1 MISEIVGIVG
11 TAASGG
17 LLGLAGTGIQALLKY
32 FEVREER
39 KTEIALRELDI
50 KEIEAE
56 RLLAIQQAEIDLNK
70 IREQSA
76 GDLAIMEERVAGEV
90 MTASY
95 DADRASYS
103 HESVQYLTGFWKN
116 LAGFL
121 LAVVDVVRGMMR
133 PLITLYTLGL
143 LTAIGWLTYRATK
156 GAIPEMPTLW
166 LEIVQAVILLSTT
179 SVTWWFGSRQLRR
192 HVNHI

>member
-1 MISEIVGIVG
+1 M
-11 TAASGG
+11 
-17 LLGLAGTGIQALLKY
+17 
-32 FEVREER
+32 
-39 KTEIALRELDI
+39 RELDI

-56 RLLAIQQAEIDLNK
+56 RQLAIQQAEIDLDK

-95 DADRASYS
+95 EADRASYS
-103 HESVQYLTGFWKN
+103 LESVQRLTGFWKN
-116 LAGFL
+116 LAGFS

-143 LTAIGWLTYRATK
+143 LTAIGWLMYKAAE
-156 GAIPEMPTLW
+156 GVIPEMAALW
-166 LEIVQAVILLSTT
+166 LEIVQAVILLSTI

-192 HVNHI
+192 RTD

>member
-11 TAASGG
+11 SAASGG

-39 KTEIALRELDI
+39 KTQIALRELDI
-50 KEIEAE
+50 REIEAE
-56 RLLAIQQAEIDLNK
+56 RQLAIQQAEIDLDK

-76 GDLAIMEERVAGEV
+76 GDLAIMEERVAGKV

-95 DADRASYS
+95 EADRAAYS
-103 HESVQYLTGFWKN
+103 LESVQHLTGIWKN
-116 LAGFL
+116 LAGFF
-121 LAVVDVVRGMMR
+121 LAVVDVVRGLMR
-133 PLITLYTLGL
+133 PLITIYSLWL
-143 LTAIGWLTYRATK
+143 LSAIGWLLYTAAD
-156 GAIPEMPTLW
+156 GVIPEMPALW
-166 LEIVQAVILLSTT
+166 LEVVQAVILLATT

-192 HVNHI
+192 AIS

>member
-11 TAASGG
+11 SAASGG
-17 LLGLAGTGIQALLKY
+17 LLGLAGTGIQALLKF
-32 FEVREER
+32 FEIREER
-39 KTEIALRELDI
+39 KTQIALRELDI
-50 KEIEAE
+50 REIEAE
-56 RLLAIQQAEIDLNK
+56 RQLAMQQAEIDLDK
-70 IREQSA
+70 IREQAA

-95 DADRASYS
+95 EADRASYS
-103 HESVQYLTGFWKN
+103 LESVRRLTGFWKN
-116 LAGFL
+116 LAGFG
-121 LAVVDVVRGMMR
+121 LAFVDVVRGLMR

-143 LTAIGWLTYRATK
+143 LTAIGWLMYEAAE
-156 GAIPEMPTLW
+156 GVIPEMPALW

-192 HVNHI
+192 RVN

>member
-1 MISEIVGIVG
+1 M
-11 TAASGG
+11 
-17 LLGLAGTGIQALLKY
+17 KY

-39 KTEIALRELDI
+39 KTQIALRELDI
-50 KEIEAE
+50 RELEME
-56 RLLAIQQAEIDLNK
+56 RQLAMQQAEIDLEK
-70 IREQSA
+70 IKEQAA
-76 GDLAIMEERVAGEV
+76 GDLAIMEEQVAGEV

-95 DADRASYS
+95 EADRASYS
-103 HESVQYLTGFWKN
+103 LESVKRLTGIWKN
-116 LAGFL
+116 LAGFS

-143 LTAIGWLTYRATK
+143 LTAIGWLMYKAENRV
-156 GAIPEMPTLW
+156 IPEMPALW

-192 HVNHI
+192 AVY

>member
-11 TAASGG
+11 SAASGG

-39 KTEIALRELDI
+39 KTQIALRELDI
-50 KEIEAE
+50 RELEME
-56 RLLAIQQAEIDLNK
+56 RQLAMQQAEIDLEK
-70 IREQSA
+70 IREQAA
-76 GDLAIMEERVAGEV
+76 GDLAIMEEQVAGEV

-95 DADRASYS
+95 EADKASYS
-103 HESVQYLTGFWKN
+103 LESVQRLTGIWKN
-116 LAGFL
+116 LAGFS

-133 PLITLYTLGL
+133 PFITLYTLGL
-143 LTAIGWLTYRATK
+143 LTAIGWLMYRAAK
-156 GAIPEMPTLW
+156 GVIPEMPSLW
-166 LEIVQAVILLSTT
+166 LEIVQAVILLATT

-192 HVNHI
+192 RVNM

>member
-1 MISEIVGIVG
+1 MISEIVNIVG
-11 TAASGG
+11 SAASGG

-39 KTEIALRELDI
+39 KTQIALRELDI
-50 KEIEAE
+50 REIEVE
-56 RLLAIQQAEIDLNK
+56 RKLAMQQAEIDIEK

-95 DADRASYS
+95 EADRASYS
-103 HESVQYLTGFWKN
+103 LESVQRLTGIWKN
-116 LAGFL
+116 LAGFF
-121 LAVVDVVRGMMR
+121 LAVVDVVRGLMR
-133 PLITLYTLGL
+133 PFITLYTLGL
-143 LTAIGWLTYRATK
+143 LTAIAWLLYKAA
-156 GAIPEMPTLW
+156 GGVIPEMSALW

-192 HVNHI
+192 SM

>member
-11 TAASGG
+11 SAASGG

-32 FEVREER
+32 YEVREER
-39 KTEIALRELDI
+39 KTQIALRELDI

-56 RLLAIQQAEIDLNK
+56 RQLAIQQAEIDLDK

-95 DADRASYS
+95 EADRASYS
-103 HESVQYLTGFWKN
+103 LESVQRLTGVWKN
-116 LAGFL
+116 LAGFS

-133 PLITLYTLGL
+133 PFITLYTLGL
-143 LTAIGWLTYRATK
+143 LTAIGWLMYRAAK
-156 GAIPEMPTLW
+156 GVIPEMPALW
-166 LEIVQAVILLSTT
+166 LEIVQAVILLATT
-179 SVTWWFGSRQLRR
+179 SVTWWFGSRQMRR
-192 HVNHI
+192 NVN